1 MIPEFLGRLPVICT
15 LHSLD
20 EDMLIKIIS
29 EPKNA
34 IAKQYKKLF
43 YLDNVDLE
51 FTEGAYREI
60 AKKAI
65 EKKTGARALR
75 AIMENLML
83 DMMYEIPKDRN
94 IGKITID
101 EDFVKG
107 SGVPN
112 VEMREGNTIMLEG
125 GN

>member
-1 MIPEFLGRLPVICT
+1 
-15 LHSLD
+15 
-20 EDMLIKIIS
+20 
-29 EPKNA
+29 
-34 IAKQYKKLF
+34 
-43 YLDNVDLE
+43 
-51 FTEGAYREI
+51 
-60 AKKAI
+60 
-65 EKKTGARALR
+65 
-75 AIMENLML
+75 
-83 DMMYEIPKDRN
+83 MYEIPKDRN

>member
-1 MIPEFLGRLPVICT
+1 MPLQSSIRSYSI
-15 LHSLD
+15 
-20 EDMLIKIIS
+20 
-29 EPKNA
+29 
-34 IAKQYKKLF
+34 
-43 YLDNVDLE
+43 DNVDLE